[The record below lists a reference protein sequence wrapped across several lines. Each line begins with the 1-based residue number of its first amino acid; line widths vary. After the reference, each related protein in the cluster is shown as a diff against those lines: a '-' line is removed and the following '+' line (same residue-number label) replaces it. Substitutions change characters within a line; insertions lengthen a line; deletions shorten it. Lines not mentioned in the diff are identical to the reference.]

1 MLLMYLTGGQPARGP
16 ELGSVKFRNSVL
28 STRNFFVIGGN
39 VFYTTEYTKS
49 RAANNYSYFVVRY
62 LPPAVAQLALLYITY
77 IRPFSNF
84 LYNQIAFTKNST
96 DGDYLFCSE
105 ESPDKCWEGDVLS
118 DILQRE
124 SEARLTVK
132 INLWAY
138 RHIVIA
144 IAKAHVKEIA
154 AHFEKDDALWRQ
166 MLASN
171 PNFNVFSWQAGH
183 KRATNVSTYGL
194 DQAYPGRL
202 QPELLYEYLR
212 ISQIWH
218 QWLGF
223 SDGVPEQAVNNG
235 IVGGE
240 KNVSERD
247 EPKTPSRKRQYVPE
261 MDDDEDMSPK
271 SQRLVR
277 KLEYRKAKKE
287 LKDKYRLVK

>member
-1 MLLMYLTGGQPARGP
+1 M
-16 ELGSVKFRNSVL
+16 
-28 STRNFFVIGGN
+28 
-39 VFYTTEYTKS
+39 
-49 RAANNYSYFVVRY
+49 
-62 LPPAVAQLALLYITY
+62 
-77 IRPFSNF
+77 
-84 LYNQIAFTKNST
+84 
-96 DGDYLFCSE
+96 
-105 ESPDKCWEGDVLS
+105 
-118 DILQRE
+118 QRE

-154 AHFEKDDALWRQ
+154 AHFEKDDTLWRQ

-202 QPELLYEYLR
+202 QPELLHEYLR
-212 ISQIWH
+212 ISEIWH
-218 QWLGF
+218 EWLGF
-223 SDGVPEQAVNNG
+223 RDSIPRQGVNNVVTG
-235 IVGGE
+235 DI
-240 KNVSERD
+240 SERD

-261 MDDDEDMSPK
+261 MVEDENMSPK

>member
-1 MLLMYLTGGQPARGP
+1 MGADVGSEQRSQCLCMTGRIYKRATNASTYGLNTVCPGRFQP
-16 ELGSVKFRNSVL
+16 ELQHEYLCISQTWHRNAEL
-28 STRNFFVIGGN
+28 I
-39 VFYTTEYTKS
+39 
-49 RAANNYSYFVVRY
+49 
-62 LPPAVAQLALLYITY
+62 
-77 IRPFSNF
+77 
-84 LYNQIAFTKNST
+84 
-96 DGDYLFCSE
+96 E
-105 ESPDKCWEGDVLS
+105 EKG
-118 DILQRE
+118 
-124 SEARLTVK
+124 
-132 INLWAY
+132 
-138 RHIVIA
+138 H
-144 IAKAHVKEIA
+144 
-154 AHFEKDDALWRQ
+154 
-166 MLASN
+166 
-171 PNFNVFSWQAGH
+171 VFSWQAGH

-218 QWLGF
+218 RWLGF

-277 KLEYRKAKKE
+277 KLEYRKAKKA
-287 LKDKYRLVK
+287 LKEKYR